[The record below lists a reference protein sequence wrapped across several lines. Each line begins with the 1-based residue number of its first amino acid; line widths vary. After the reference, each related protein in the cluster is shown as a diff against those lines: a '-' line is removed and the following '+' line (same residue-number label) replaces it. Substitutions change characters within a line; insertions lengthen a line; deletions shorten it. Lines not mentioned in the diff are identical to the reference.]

1 MIEVNMTWRFLPK
14 INHNDY
20 VSWAKEAN
28 GIMIR
33 ASGLVE
39 FRANRNLLGSPQV
52 RITTVWEKL
61 ADWAEFNEGKD
72 WQTQKSILLDR
83 FAAEIKMDIWGP
95 SEIVPEPI
103 RPYS

>member
-14 INHNDY
+14 INHKDY
-20 VSWAKEAN
+20 VGWAKAAN
-28 GIMIR
+28 NIMIQ
-33 ASGLVE
+33 SHGMIE
-39 FRANRNLLGSPQV
+39 FRANRNLLGSPQA
-52 RITTVWEKL
+52 RITTVWDKL
-61 ADWAEFNEGKD
+61 SSWADFNEGRD

-83 FAAEIKMDIWGP
+83 FAAEIKVEIWGP